1 RILWVLPF
9 VPWPVKVRSFN
20 LIPRL
25 AARHEIDLVCV
36 ARSPDDFD
44 RLETIAG
51 CCASVRTGT
60 YSRAGGL
67 ARSLLSLPTPTPLR
81 VSYVSSPSMRGEVR
95 AAIAQNRPDVICVER
110 WRALQYVPL
119 GTAVSIVCDP
129 TDSMALYNLR
139 LMKAGRPWE
148 RLLGLA
154 EYLKFR
160 RFEPRLARRVAATV
174 FCSRADLDFVRQGA
188 PDANLVQIPNGVDC
202 NLFSP
207 RRPGE
212 EQTADIFF
220 SGNFLYS
227 PNRDAVRFFLKA
239 IFPLVRQA
247 IPDATFTV
255 VGNGAAKFMAGK
267 RARIPGVRVFDFVP
281 DLRAHLARASVAVAP
296 MRVGAGV
303 SNKLLEAFAVGTPT
317 VSTRMAS
324 GDLPVRDGEHLFLAD
339 GESLFAE
346 RVILLLKSPD
356 RRRSMAA
363 RAQTL
368 VKNTFDWEIV
378 SRSMEDVLY
387 GAALSPAQAW
397 ARSTTTQPTASA
409 AAMAAPASLR
419 ADRT

>member
-1 RILWVLPF
+1 
-9 VPWPVKVRSFN
+9 
-20 LIPRL
+20 
-25 AARHEIDLVCV
+25 
-36 ARSPDDFD
+36 
-44 RLETIAG
+44 
-51 CCASVRTGT
+51 
-60 YSRAGGL
+60 
-67 ARSLLSLPTPTPLR
+67 
-81 VSYVSSPSMRGEVR
+81 M
-95 AAIAQNRPDVICVER
+95 
-110 WRALQYVPL
+110 
-119 GTAVSIVCDP
+119 
-129 TDSMALYNLR
+129 
-139 LMKAGRPWE
+139 
-148 RLLGLA
+148 
-154 EYLKFR
+154 
-160 RFEPRLARRVAATV
+160 AATV

-409 AAMAAPASLR
+409 AAMAAAVRCGQTELSSPGTRRVADMQAFVLAGGPGTRLRPLSTPAPKRWRKLAESRFLLSSAISPECRTAAHGAVRGYRHEQIRDWAGDGKTWASTSAIRSKPSRLEPAEPWPASKFLR
-419 ADRT
+419 REHFRRDQRRLACGNGLRRDAQEPTSPPAHRRR